1 MAERIKIDQADI
13 IYKTFKEQNDF
24 FEYLKD
30 QYNKKDTDHSVIQ
43 AYNDS
48 IGFAVN
54 TININERFYGLDDVE
69 YKNEFIEATRNKSVE
84 EVINNYFSIFESKK
98 NRAISYYEELKH
110 KYKYKIDEIVSNNKR
125 NALQVS
131 NIESGTLNIPRFMIG
146 MYPRVQY
153 FDNYRLESVNNNFVY
168 RDENEK
174 PLRKDVDNEP
184 KEVSRM
190 LNRDI
195 PKQLK
200 INNIDYVTSNKKI
213 YNIFAEKTE
222 LTKKICIINPI
233 DTPARISGKELFLQG
248 IVLLFMVETLTA
260 MGYEVSVV
268 SSEISVETQR
278 DRIIGVGTFVYMKDI
293 SNLSKLLLMTDPL
306 FYRTHVFFDIAYS
319 YNTNYQYIPEG
330 LGAPITA
337 FSRVNINKVIED
349 IESIVEKEF
358 MTDNAV
364 MFKKVENESQIES
377 VLYNFV
383 DRIKTKKAL
392 KKLETL
398 GFSKEYISRISF
410 LGSKTIQQIADD
422 IIR

>member
-1 MAERIKIDQADI
+1 MVERIKIDRADI
-13 IYKTFKEQNDF
+13 VYKTFKDQNDF

-30 QYNKKDTDHSVIQ
+30 QYNKKNTEHSVRQ
-43 AYNDS
+43 AYEDS
-48 IGFAVN
+48 IGYAVN
-54 TININERFYGLDDVE
+54 TININEIFYGLNDIE

-84 EVINNYFSIFESKK
+84 EVITNYFSIFESKR

-110 KYKYKIDEIVSNNKR
+110 KYKYKIDEIISNNKR
-125 NALQVS
+125 NVLQVS

-168 RDENEK
+168 RDENDNT
-174 PLRKDVDNEP
+174 LRKDVDNEP
-184 KEVSRM
+184 KEVNRM

-222 LTKKICIINPI
+222 LTKKVCIVNPI
-233 DTPARISGKELFLQG
+233 DAPAKMSGKELFLQG
-248 IVLLFMVETLTA
+248 IVLLFMVEMLTA

-268 SSEISVETQR
+268 ASNISVEPQR

-306 FYRTHVFFDIAYS
+306 FYRTHMFFDIAYS

-330 LGAPITA
+330 LGAPIMT
-337 FSRVNINKVIED
+337 FSGVNINKAMED

-358 MTDNAV
+358 MTDNAI
-364 MFKKVENESQIES
+364 MFKKVENENQIES

-398 GFSKEYISRISF
+398 GFSKEYISRISS
-410 LGSKTIQQIADD
+410 LSGKTIEQIADA
-422 IIR
+422 IVR